1 MKFLSSILL
10 VLCLSIYHTS
20 FGKACVV
27 NEKNTLSFEAKYDT
41 LTPKQVIIK
50 FLKWYKLNLNKANS
64 FPILIKDSANN
75 FMINKS
81 ASAKYLAL
89 LKSSGCLS
97 PTYIAYWK
105 SFFDDQAI
113 GLRNNPIQS
122 DIPDY
127 FDLDFILI
135 TQEPELV
142 LDHINEIKFKTI
154 FIRKNEANIT
164 FVGPQKDAVQYMYE
178 MHKTAAGWQIDY
190 ISTPDND

>member
-1 MKFLSSILL
+1 MKYIYSGLLIICVSICQATFAMQIVNDVNNDSHLYTDND
-10 VLCLSIYHTS
+10 SI
-20 FGKACVV
+20 A
-27 NEKNTLSFEAKYDT
+27 
-41 LTPKQVIIK
+41 PKQVIIK

-81 ASAKYLAL
+81 ACARYLSL

-97 PTYIAYWK
+97 STYIAYWK
-105 SFFDDQAI
+105 SFFDDQAV

-122 DIPDY
+122 DIPEY

-142 LDHINEIKFKTI
+142 LDHINEMKFKTI
-154 FIRKNEANIT
+154 FIRKNEANIA
-164 FVGPQKDAVQYMYE
+164 FIGPQKDAVQYMYE
-178 MHKTAAGWQIDY
+178 MHKTATGWQIDY
-190 ISTPDND
+190 ISTPGND